1 MELAI
6 CLLGDNDFYGLDNHY
21 IIHHSVSYS
30 SISTPQ
36 RIRSMNV
43 YIKTVLDPNL
53 IWSKRKAQL
62 EIIRKILVCDK
73 EGDIYNCAIYYTYLL
88 RIIQRRWRKKMELRK
103 NIYNNPLFINY
114 LKKREMTNKYMGLV
128 RDTGINGLFYG
139 NLVVNM

>member
-30 SISTPQ
+30 SISTPK

-43 YIKTVLDPNL
+43 YIKTVLEPNL
-53 IWSKRKAQL
+53 IWSKRKAHL

-73 EGDIYNCAIYYTYLL
+73 EGYIYDCAIYYTYLL

-103 NIYNNPLFINY
+103 KYNNPLFINY

-128 RDTGINGLFYG
+128 RDSGINGLFYG